1 MPGPTSERP
10 RAHRLTDIE
19 PQAAKGLG
27 NNKTDDLSTPGS
39 SGANMGSIA
48 RFPKLDECA
57 HFHYEHVELGTLEV
71 SVSEDPNDDTY
82 DVRVTSGDACWTL
95 QRSYE
100 NFVMFDKQLHRCIFD
115 RKFSSLTELPDDQP
129 ENTTGVL
136 KDYLSRFSQLS
147 HEGLNCGPVLNW
159 LQLDNR
165 GRRIL
170 VPEADSCPINT
181 PAVAAAY
188 AVRPYTAQAQD
199 EISFQVGDM
208 ISVIDMPPPGESTW
222 WRGKHGFAVGFF
234 PAECVAVIGDKVPRH
249 LTVSTTVRSRLPV
262 KPVLRKHG
270 KLIAFFRS
278 FILNRPSRRRLKQSG
293 ILKERVFGCDL
304 GEHLLNSGQ
313 DVPTV
318 LTCCA
323 KFIETNGLVD
333 GIYRLSGVT
342 SNIQRLR
349 HAFDEDRVPALHSDE
364 SILQDIHSVASLLK
378 MYFRELP
385 NPLCTYQLYS
395 AFVGAVQAETDAERL
410 RYMREAVRKLP
421 PPHYRTLEFLMR
433 HLARVAACGK
443 ETGMTSRNVAIVW
456 APNLLR
462 CKELE
467 VGGVAALQ
475 GVGVQA
481 VVTEFLV
488 CYAELIFGD
497 GPVGRPKSLA
507 ITTPARLLSL
517 EEARSRVL
525 RGESDYIEVGAG
537 PAGLP
542 LHYHTVIE
550 LPRKRHGSKR
560 SPSLNWRALFSR
572 GGLGARGKTRQART
586 PPQVEVP
593 SSLNSLRRLRPVKSA
608 DSLDGE
614 DSLGPLLGPPPIRPC
629 GHSRSVSHDS
639 YFDHLADAPSANS
652 PLDLSEI
659 QLNFDLEER
668 EMRMFSEDEGGG
680 IASVEASPRRQRA
693 EGPQCAVITGGS
705 KRKRSRL
712 EERLHCDVELRFIDS
727 QSPDQVMVSA
737 DVHGT
742 ETPSPLPT
750 PGYLPLLSEASTPL
764 TPATLPRTPPSISP
778 NPANSPRIS
787 FRSFTL
793 PLDLG
798 DEQTN
803 QERLKRVTASSD
815 RISNSSH
822 RLSANFNTENDVKL
836 AERIATPLSDQ
847 DMTPCERITPTYD
860 RLTESYDSRITA
872 SSEGQE
878 ISDESCHRVLDSPDQ
893 EMTPCDKLTPATSCT
908 SYDGI
913 TLPSNEILESSSSC
927 ERILPLSPIKTS
939 HDEIP
944 QQSESLAARLGNAT
958 REDNNLESPDCLISS
973 ELQDNTESEERSDSI
988 LQSQNLS
995 QSTSLSSQTEELI
1008 AGTLKTLG
1016 SEPSKLPLTNTD
1028 LDSPMSCEQTLE
1040 DLPDSG
1046 FVICDSSDRMLTNT
1060 ENQPHM
1066 TSNPNDSG
1074 EWVMVERT
1082 SESGVSPTSVS
1093 GDLTDHL
1100 PETVDPALAT
1110 DAPQV
1115 QSLSENNSRTSL
1127 DLTMASTIGTDVDT
1141 SCMGVSDFT
1150 ESPVVQIQDSK
1161 NSALHANE
1169 TRESKEMMEH
1179 DERLEEKTTFI
1190 PNDRS
1195 QGSFH
1200 SMDANN
1206 GLGNNVQYVM
1216 HEQTLPSQKD
1226 KASGDTENGQITSR
1240 HQLNLDLNYGNKRN
1254 PQATKPQE
1262 THFDDS
1268 EACSR
1273 DLSFDDHCENK
1284 SNTTPNENKNFDQ
1297 QNDFQFITS
1306 QDCEQ
1311 PQQQS
1316 QSSPDRENAS
1326 YNNKSPEHRKF
1337 HSPTSDV
1344 RPSYRQTPK
1353 AQQNHGAQSTYH
1365 SEHRQADDDFSD
1377 LTHPNRHPHV
1387 NVNKK
1392 SHHLQDN
1399 FEVVIPSENAAEP
1412 CEIAHAPEGASEA
1425 PSLDSSCTFSN
1436 ASSPVDDSVV
1446 LRDTASILEEL
1457 ALQRLSG
1464 GMHDMPIAPRRRY
1477 DSEVTRERRSFDAE
1491 IGREI
1496 VRERKMRQE
1505 LDSARG
1511 KSEEPPSNGS
1521 QHLPPCLRARQAR
1534 ATRAALS
1541 RSLDEAKFNRM
1552 TGGSSLPPRQS
1563 SEDSQHSSTPNVGAQ
1578 SSMISSNSS
1587 DRTSQKNLG
1596 GIDLGDPRC
1605 RERIERYK
1613 EERRTFLRDK
1623 YRSESFRGARLR
1635 AEDEGEQ
1642 ALLARLKQRAS
1653 RPSLH

>member
-1 MPGPTSERP
+1 MR
-10 RAHRLTDIE
+10 RVLTGCGSCSGHFE
-19 PQAAKGLG
+19 GLG
-27 NNKTDDLSTPGS
+27 CNRTDDFSTPVS
-39 SGANMGSIA
+39 SGSNMGSIA

-71 SVSEDPNDDTY
+71 SVSDGNNETDTY
-82 DVRVTSGDACWTL
+82 AVRVTSGDACWTL
-95 QRSYE
+95 QRSYD

-115 RKFSSLTELPDDQP
+115 RKFSSLPKLPDARP
-129 ENTTGVL
+129 KLHWVMI
-136 KDYLSRFSQLS
+136 KDYLQRFSRLN

-170 VPEADSCPINT
+170 VPESDSCPINT

-188 AVRPYTAQAQD
+188 AVRPYVAQAQD

-249 LTVSTTVRSRLPV
+249 LTVSATVRSKLPV

-323 KFIETNGLVD
+323 EFIENHGLVD

-349 HAFDEDRVPALHSDE
+349 NAFDEDRVPALHSDE

-395 AFVGAVQAETDAERL
+395 TFVSAVQANSDAERL
-410 RYMREAVRKLP
+410 RRMRDAVRKLP
-421 PPHYRTLEFLMR
+421 PPHYRTLEYLMR
-433 HLARVAACGK
+433 HLVRVAARGS
-443 ETGMTSRNVAIVW
+443 ETGMTPRNVAIVW

-517 EEARSRVL
+517 EEARNRSV
-525 RGESDYIEVGAG
+525 RGEPDYIEVGAG

-550 LPRKRHGSKR
+550 LPRKRNGSKR
-560 SPSLNWRALFSR
+560 SPSLNWRALFGR
-572 GGLGARGKTRQART
+572 GGLGGTRGKARQVGT
-586 PPQVEVP
+586 PPQVETVP

-614 DSLGPLLGPPPIRPC
+614 DSLGPLLGPPPARPC

-639 YFDHLADAPSANS
+639 YFDHLADAPNATS

-668 EMRMFSEDEGGG
+668 EMRMFSEEESAGV
-680 IASVEASPRRQRA
+680 ASVEASPRRQRT
-693 EGPQCAVITGGS
+693 EGTQCPPVTGGS

-737 DVHGT
+737 DVHNM

-764 TPATLPRTPPSISP
+764 TPATLQGTSHSTSP
-778 NPANSPRIS
+778 IPVNSPRIS

-793 PLDLG
+793 PLEID
-798 DEQTN
+798 DEQTTN
-803 QERLKRVTASSD
+803 TNNNLNRASVSSD
-815 RISNSSH
+815 KTSDPSH
-822 RLSANFNTENDVKL
+822 RLSVSLNEQNNAK
-836 AERIATPLSDQ
+836 S
-847 DMTPCERITPTYD
+847 CEIIRSYD
-860 RLTESYDSRITA
+860 RHEDHYSNNTVIDQSKARNNEESTDA
-872 SSEGQE
+872 G
-878 ISDESCHRVLDSPDQ
+878 ISDIPDQ
-893 EMTPCDKLTPATSCT
+893 EMTPCERLISLC
-908 SYDGI
+908 S
-913 TLPSNEILESSSSC
+913 EVESSRLTSSSKDITDESELC
-927 ERILPLSPIKTS
+927 PMEKNKLIDKQDTSNVKKKETPNNNNNNNNNNHHHRSSDIQNQEMNSDLHVQHELPGLPLS
-939 HDEIP
+939 
-944 QQSESLAARLGNAT
+944 
-958 REDNNLESPDCLISS
+958 
-973 ELQDNTESEERSDSI
+973 NT
-988 LQSQNLS
+988 
-995 QSTSLSSQTEELI
+995 
-1008 AGTLKTLG
+1008 
-1016 SEPSKLPLTNTD
+1016 TD

-1046 FVICDSSDRMLTNT
+1046 FVICDSSDKIFTNT
-1060 ENQPHM
+1060 ETQPM
-1066 TSNPNDSG
+1066 VTTTNDSG
-1074 EWVMVERT
+1074 EWVIVERT
-1082 SESGVSPTSVS
+1082 TGSITTPSSESSSPK
-1093 GDLTDHL
+1093 
-1100 PETVDPALAT
+1100 DPLEGTMNPAIAT
-1110 DAPQV
+1110 EAPQLR
-1115 QSLSENNSRTSL
+1115 SMSENISRTSL
-1127 DLTMASTIGTDVDT
+1127 DLTMGSTVDTDT
-1141 SCMGVSDFT
+1141 SCIGASDLT
-1150 ESPVVQIQDSK
+1150 ESPVLAQVSGDMTCDVTDVKDYKDFDEHDDTQRPSTTTYTNEFTNDLLSPLQDQDNGNDKVCELNITDIESNEEPSNMKMDNSFVRIDNNTHVHGNNKNQECETDKTQNMMKQKQNDIQRSMESQQKLQYSQHSDHQRCSQQLDK
-1161 NSALHANE
+1161 NKKVHGIE
-1169 TRESKEMMEH
+1169 TEEEEEEEDDDDDDEEDDDDDDDKEMS
-1179 DERLEEKTTFI
+1179 KC
-1190 PNDRS
+1190 
-1195 QGSFH
+1195 Q
-1200 SMDANN
+1200 
-1206 GLGNNVQYVM
+1206 
-1216 HEQTLPSQKD
+1216 
-1226 KASGDTENGQITSR
+1226 
-1240 HQLNLDLNYGNKRN
+1240 
-1254 PQATKPQE
+1254 
-1262 THFDDS
+1262 
-1268 EACSR
+1268 
-1273 DLSFDDHCENK
+1273 
-1284 SNTTPNENKNFDQ
+1284 NFDQ
-1297 QNDFQFITS
+1297 ISQKQQNQSPQNKYITKHDNKESPKRNSIRHS
-1306 QDCEQ
+1306 QL
-1311 PQQQS
+1311 
-1316 QSSPDRENAS
+1316 RENI
-1326 YNNKSPEHRKF
+1326 
-1337 HSPTSDV
+1337 
-1344 RPSYRQTPK
+1344 
-1353 AQQNHGAQSTYH
+1353 
-1365 SEHRQADDDFSD
+1365 
-1377 LTHPNRHPHV
+1377 
-1387 NVNKK
+1387 
-1392 SHHLQDN
+1392 
-1399 FEVVIPSENAAEP
+1399 EVVIPSENAAEP
-1412 CEIAHAPEGASEA
+1412 CEIAHVPEGASEA
-1425 PSLDSSCTFSN
+1425 MPLDDSSSFSN
-1436 ASSPVDDSVV
+1436 ASSPVDDSIV
-1446 LRDTASILEEL
+1446 LRDTAAILQEL

-1464 GMHDMPIAPRRRY
+1464 GMVGDLSIPPRRRY
-1477 DSEVTRERRSFDAE
+1477 ETTEVINRERRSFDSE

-1511 KSEEPPSNGS
+1511 KSEEPPVNNSS
-1521 QHLPPCLRARQAR
+1521 TTTHHLPPCLRARHAR

-1541 RSLDEAKFNRM
+1541 RSLDEAKFNQM
-1552 TGGSSLPPRQS
+1552 TSGDSSLPVKQS
-1563 SEDSQHSSTPNVGAQ
+1563 SNDVVQHSSTPNVGTVT
-1578 SSMISSNSS
+1578 SSNNPSPNCS
-1587 DRTSQKNLG
+1587 DKIQLKNLG
-1596 GIDLGDPRC
+1596 GLDLGDPQC
-1605 RERIERYK
+1605 RERIEKYK

-1623 YRSESFRGARLR
+1623 YRSESFRGMSSKS
-1635 AEDEGEQ
+1635 EGGDGEQ
-1642 ALLARLKQRAS
+1642 ALLARLKQRTS
-1653 RPSLH
+1653 RPSFH

>member
-19 PQAAKGLG
+19 PQAAKELG

-57 HFHYEHVELGTLEV
+57 HFHYEHVELGALEV
-71 SVSEDPNDDTY
+71 SVSEDPNDDMY

-115 RKFSSLTELPDDQP
+115 RKFSSLTELSDDQP
-129 ENTTGVL
+129 ENTTVVL

-188 AVRPYTAQAQD
+188 AVRPYAAQAQD

-249 LTVSTTVRSRLPV
+249 LTVSTTVRSKLPV

-395 AFVGAVQAETDAERL
+395 AFVGAVQAETDADRL
-410 RYMREAVRKLP
+410 RYMRDAVRKLP
-421 PPHYRTLEFLMR
+421 PPHYRTLEYLMR
-433 HLARVAACGK
+433 HLAKVAACGK

-560 SPSLNWRALFSR
+560 SPSLNWRALFTR
-572 GGLGARGKTRQART
+572 GGLGARGKARQART
-586 PPQVEVP
+586 PPQVEIP

-629 GHSRSVSHDS
+629 GHSRSISHDS
-639 YFDHLADAPSANS
+639 YFDHLADAPSSNS

-680 IASVEASPRRQRA
+680 IASIEASPRRQRP
-693 EGPQCAVITGGS
+693 EGPQCTAVSGGS

-737 DVHGT
+737 EVHGT

-764 TPATLPRTPPSISP
+764 TPATLPGTPPSISP
-778 NPANSPRIS
+778 NPASSSRIS

-793 PLDLG
+793 PLDIS
-798 DEQTN
+798 DN
-803 QERLKRVTASSD
+803 QNSQDKLKRVAVSSD

-822 RLSANFNTENDVKL
+822 RLSPNNDNENDIKL
-836 AERIATPLSDQ
+836 CDRILTPASDQ
-847 DMTPCERITPTYD
+847 DMTSCERITPTYD

-878 ISDESCHRVLDSPDQ
+878 ISEESCQRVLDSPDQ
-893 EMTPCDKLTPATSCT
+893 EMTPCDKMTRDNSCT

-927 ERILPLSPIKTS
+927 ERILPLSPVKTS
-939 HDEIP
+939 YDESIP
-944 QQSESLAARLGNAT
+944 ESDSSVHIGDGT
-958 REDNNLESPDCLISS
+958 QDNQLESSSCLTSS
-973 ELQDNTESEERSDSI
+973 ELQENACSEDSSRSI
-988 LQSQNLS
+988 LHSENVS

-1008 AGTLKTLG
+1008 AETLKTLG

-1060 ENQPHM
+1060 ETQPM

-1074 EWVMVERT
+1074 EWVIVERT

-1093 GDLTDHL
+1093 SDLTDL
-1100 PETVDPALAT
+1100 IQETVDPALAT
-1110 DAPQV
+1110 DAPQI
-1115 QSLSENNSRTSL
+1115 QSLSENISRTSL
-1127 DLTMASTIGTDVDT
+1127 DLTMGSTIATDVDT
-1141 SCMGVSDFT
+1141 SCIGISELTD
-1150 ESPVVQIQDSK
+1150 SPVIQAKESG
-1161 NSALHANE
+1161 NAALRPIEAKE
-1169 TRESKEMMEH
+1169 CKEMMEH
-1179 DERLEEKTTFI
+1179 DERISEEKVF
-1190 PNDRS
+1190 
-1195 QGSFH
+1195 
-1200 SMDANN
+1200 
-1206 GLGNNVQYVM
+1206 
-1216 HEQTLPSQKD
+1216 
-1226 KASGDTENGQITSR
+1226 ASGDRGQENTCANGTRLSSSVQFVLRDQTSTSR
-1240 HQLNLDLNYGNKRN
+1240 RDENETELVSRHSPAKHQMNLHLNFVK
-1254 PQATKPQE
+1254 KPLHE
-1262 THFDDS
+1262 THFNDPEVYS
-1268 EACSR
+1268 EN
-1273 DLSFDDHCENK
+1273 DGT
-1284 SNTTPNENKNFDQ
+1284 NTDGNCRTTSEGCPSTQTSLNQ
-1297 QNDFQFITS
+1297 QGDFQY
-1306 QDCEQ
+1306 QL
-1311 PQQQS
+1311 
-1316 QSSPDRENAS
+1316 SPSDSGKHQNSS
-1326 YNNKSPEHRKF
+1326 YNNKSPEHQQF
-1337 HSPTSDV
+1337 
-1344 RPSYRQTPK
+1344 YRQTSENRLHCQVSSK
-1353 AQQNHGAQSTYH
+1353 IQQNYDMSNKYH
-1365 SEHRQADDDFSD
+1365 SEHVLEDDDYSD
-1377 LTHPNRHPHV
+1377 TKHGDTRHSQV
-1387 NVNKK
+1387 NVPKTL
-1392 SHHLQDN
+1392 HHSQN
-1399 FEVVIPSENAAEP
+1399 NVEVVIPSENAAEP
-1412 CEIAHAPEGASEA
+1412 CEVAHAPEGASEA
-1425 PSLDSSCTFSN
+1425 PSLASSCTFSN

-1446 LRDTASILEEL
+1446 LRDTAAILEEL

-1464 GMHDMPIAPRRRY
+1464 GGTNDMPITPRRRY
-1477 DSEVTRERRSFDAE
+1477 DSEITRDRRSFDSE

-1496 VRERKMRQE
+1496 VREHKIKQE
-1505 LDSARG
+1505 LDTARG
-1511 KSEEPPSNGS
+1511 KSEEPPNNGS

-1534 ATRAALS
+1534 ATRATLS
-1541 RSLDEAKFNRM
+1541 RSLDEAKFNQM
-1552 TGGSSLPPRQS
+1552 TGGSSLPTKQA
-1563 SEDSQHSSTPNVGAQ
+1563 SEDSQHSSTPNVGSQ
-1578 SSMISSNSS
+1578 SSMLSSNNLE
-1587 DRTSQKNLG
+1587 RTSQKNLG

-1623 YRSESFRGARLR
+1623 YRSESFRGARSR
-1635 AEDEGEQ
+1635 ADDEGEQ

>member
-1 MPGPTSERP
+1 MPGPTPERP

-19 PQAAKGLG
+19 PQTAKGLG
-27 NNKTDDLSTPGS
+27 CSRTDDFGATGS
-39 SGANMGSIA
+39 SGNNMGSMA

-57 HFHYEHVELGTLEV
+57 HFHYEHVELGALEV
-71 SVSEDPNDDTY
+71 SVSESPNDADTY
-82 DVRVTSGDACWTL
+82 AVRVTSGDACWTL
-95 QRSYE
+95 QRSYD

-115 RKFSSLTELPDDQP
+115 RKFSSLTKLPDAQP
-129 ENTTGVL
+129 ESTTDVL
-136 KDYLSRFSQLS
+136 RNYLGRFSQLN

-170 VPEADSCPINT
+170 VPESDSCPINT

-304 GEHLLNSGQ
+304 GEHLLNSGH

-323 KFIETNGLVD
+323 EFIENHGLVD

-395 AFVGAVQAETDAERL
+395 TFVGAVQASSDAERL
-410 RYMREAVRKLP
+410 RRMRDAVRKLP
-421 PPHYRTLEFLMR
+421 PPHYRTLEYLMR
-433 HLARVAACGK
+433 HLARVAARGAD
-443 ETGMTSRNVAIVW
+443 TGMTPRNVAIVW

-507 ITTPARLLSL
+507 ITTSARLLSL
-517 EEARSRVL
+517 EEARNRTL
-525 RGESDYIEVGAG
+525 RGEPDYIEVGAG

-542 LHYHTVIE
+542 LQYHTVIE

-572 GGLGARGKTRQART
+572 GGLGARGKARQVGT
-586 PPQVEVP
+586 PPQVETMP

-614 DSLGPLLGPPPIRPC
+614 DSLGPLLGPPPTRPC

-639 YFDHLADAPSANS
+639 YFDHLADAPNTTS

-668 EMRMFSEDEGGG
+668 EMRMFSEEEGGV
-680 IASVEASPRRQRA
+680 ASVEASPRRQRT
-693 EGPQCAVITGGS
+693 EGPQCAAASGGS

-737 DVHGT
+737 DIHGQ

-764 TPATLPRTPPSISP
+764 TPATLQGTPLSISP
-778 NPANSPRIS
+778 VPANSPRIS

-793 PLDLG
+793 PLDTN
-798 DEQTN
+798 DEQPSRDKLN
-803 QERLKRVTASSD
+803 RSSASSD
-815 RISNSSH
+815 RIADSSH
-822 RLSANFNTENDVKL
+822 RLSINLDDRNGVQ
-836 AERIATPLSDQ
+836 S
-847 DMTPCERITPTYD
+847 CERIPTYD
-860 RLTESYDSRITA
+860 RLVECYDTRVKGSSDLQKKSESNGTV
-872 SSEGQE
+872 SE
-878 ISDESCHRVLDSPDQ
+878 SLDQ
-893 EMTPCDKLTPATSCT
+893 EMTPCDRLASPCSEVTVSSRMTSPCKDT
-908 SYDGI
+908 A
-913 TLPSNEILESSSSC
+913 SSDRSSC
-927 ERILPLSPIKTS
+927 YLAEENTARCESTDLSEPRKPDSPGNGSLASQNENVAVGGMSSTVVNDLTGLPLS
-939 HDEIP
+939 
-944 QQSESLAARLGNAT
+944 
-958 REDNNLESPDCLISS
+958 
-973 ELQDNTESEERSDSI
+973 
-988 LQSQNLS
+988 
-995 QSTSLSSQTEELI
+995 
-1008 AGTLKTLG
+1008 
-1016 SEPSKLPLTNTD
+1016 NTD

-1046 FVICDSSDRMLTNT
+1046 FVICDNSDKMLTNNET
-1060 ENQPHM
+1060 QQL
-1066 TSNPNDSG
+1066 TTTTNDSE

-1082 SESGVSPTSVS
+1082 TESALTPNSESSSRKDPLE
-1093 GDLTDHL
+1093 D
-1100 PETVDPALAT
+1100 TVNPAIAI
-1110 DAPQV
+1110 DAPQLR
-1115 QSLSENNSRTSL
+1115 SRSENVSRTSL
-1127 DLTMASTIGTDVDT
+1127 DLTMGSTVDTDT
-1141 SCMGVSDFT
+1141 SCIGASDLT
-1150 ESPVVQIQDSK
+1150 ESPVLVQDSGDMTLDI
-1161 NSALHANE
+1161 N
-1169 TRESKEMMEH
+1169 ESKECKELMDHEDDSKEKKKSSDNDPRYNLQETSNGFANENCSVQDQKYSQNQTNGNDKRSVNLKSDQESSRMEH
-1179 DERLEEKTTFI
+1179 ENSEIYRLPDNNTNVYHTNVNEAHENKNLDNSQSSAASHERLQYQKQ
-1190 PNDRS
+1190 RS
-1195 QGSFH
+1195 H
-1200 SMDANN
+1200 S
-1206 GLGNNVQYVM
+1206 V
-1216 HEQTLPSQKD
+1216 H
-1226 KASGDTENGQITSR
+1226 
-1240 HQLNLDLNYGNKRN
+1240 
-1254 PQATKPQE
+1254 QE
-1262 THFDDS
+1262 THFNKNSERHDYSNDS
-1268 EACSR
+1268 SIECKRNLSRCSEKQ
-1273 DLSFDDHCENK
+1273 SFD
-1284 SNTTPNENKNFDQ
+1284 KNSDKCQ
-1297 QNDFQFITS
+1297 GY
-1306 QDCEQ
+1306 
-1311 PQQQS
+1311 P
-1316 QSSPDRENAS
+1316 
-1326 YNNKSPEHRKF
+1326 
-1337 HSPTSDV
+1337 HSP
-1344 RPSYRQTPK
+1344 QK
-1353 AQQNHGAQSTYH
+1353 QQNHSQQHKYVSKHVHENAKRNNIKNSQL
-1365 SEHRQADDDFSD
+1365 RDD
-1377 LTHPNRHPHV
+1377 L
-1387 NVNKK
+1387 
-1392 SHHLQDN
+1392 
-1399 FEVVIPSENAAEP
+1399 EVVIPSENAAEP

-1425 PSLDSSCTFSN
+1425 TSLNSSCTFSN
-1436 ASSPVDDSVV
+1436 ASSPVDESVV
-1446 LRDTASILEEL
+1446 LRDTATILQEL

-1464 GMHDMPIAPRRRY
+1464 GGAADIPIPPRRRY
-1477 DSEVTRERRSFDAE
+1477 DSEVTRDRRSFDSE

-1505 LDSARG
+1505 LDCARG
-1511 KSEEPPSNGS
+1511 KSEEPPNSITSS

-1534 ATRAALS
+1534 ATRTALS
-1541 RSLDEAKFNRM
+1541 RSLDEGKFNRM
-1552 TGGSSLPPRQS
+1552 TGDTSLSRKPA
-1563 SEDSQHSSTPNVGAQ
+1563 SEDLQHSSTPNVGTEL
-1578 SSMISSNSS
+1578 SISSSS
-1587 DRTSQKNLG
+1587 SSEKVQLKNLG
-1596 GIDLGDPRC
+1596 GLDLGDPRC
-1605 RERIERYK
+1605 RERIEKYK

-1623 YRSESFRGARLR
+1623 YRSESFRGITSR
-1635 AEDEGEQ
+1635 AEDDEEQ